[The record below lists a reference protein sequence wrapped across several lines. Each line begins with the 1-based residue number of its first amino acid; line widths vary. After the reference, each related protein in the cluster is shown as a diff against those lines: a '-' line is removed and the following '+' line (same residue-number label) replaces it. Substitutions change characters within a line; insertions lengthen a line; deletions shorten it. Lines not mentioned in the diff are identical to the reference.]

1 MIFIKNMNLI
11 FILPFVAIQFLLLI
25 LSLWDIKQKE
35 VPVPTLYCLFLMC
48 VVMAVTNPYCRIIN
62 NLVVGGVLS
71 VALFI
76 LYKVASDKIGLG
88 DVEIMLALG
97 FAFGYPQIFSIIF
110 SSLFLSMVFG
120 ILLMTVKKAKLKT
133 TIPFVPFLF
142 IGMTLNIINY

>member
-1 MIFIKNMNLI
+1 
-11 FILPFVAIQFLLLI
+11 
-25 LSLWDIKQKE
+25 
-35 VPVPTLYCLFLMC
+35 
-48 VVMAVTNPYCRIIN
+48 MAVTNPYCRIIN